1 VCRLTNTPLNIFN
14 ETLKLWEC
22 AGNHKHDKR
31 RVFQVLPEEAFMYA
45 RFRPVDIRAAKCMA
59 NEEVATAFLNL
70 DQQNV
75 GTLKRYLVDC
85 IGSENIGSWTE
96 RSLDEGGLRDLH
108 IEVQTLASE
117 VNSCEAILGPFL
129 SAVQAAKND
138 ISPMFQ
144 ECLDQAGTSCNQ
156 DQFAMIMSKTGLD
169 LKLTYKLRDTCEAR
183 GRTLSIMQRLLD
195 SELRKNVLF
204 KYEEDKERKP
214 TQENNVV
221 G

>member
-1 VCRLTNTPLNIFN
+1 
-14 ETLKLWEC
+14 
-22 AGNHKHDKR
+22 
-31 RVFQVLPEEAFMYA
+31 MYA
-45 RFRPVDIRAAKCMA
+45 RSRPVDIRAAKCMA

-70 DQQNV
+70 DKQNV

-85 IGSENIGSWTE
+85 IGSQNIGSWTD
-96 RSLDEGGLRDLH
+96 RNLDEGGLRDLH
-108 IEVQTLASE
+108 KEVQTLASE

-204 KYEEDKERKP
+204 KYEEDKERKS